1 MKIITFWLTMHQIFF
16 YQTCQL
22 CRYKQCRLPASVPWQ
37 HGSSRPPVHSSFQV
51 CYLGC
56 YRLTPLRP
64 TPWGHACLAA
74 STWIIYTTS
83 GILNSSADPWSAPV
97 FEVPRS
103 TSRACYHWMSFALGR
118 GRVSWIGLKCRF
130 HMLQSGNIV
139 NVQVQAGKNLT
150 IHFYSTGSRDMKS
163 ISYMCQMQYDADNA
177 TVITTD
183 HWVRLLMNDTLHYT
197 DIVDSQHSKEL

>member
-37 HGSSRPPVHSSFQV
+37 HGSSRPPVRSSFQV

-74 STWIIYTTS
+74 STWIINTTS

-97 FEVPRS
+97 FEVPCS
-103 TSRACYHWMSFALGR
+103 TSRASYHWMSFALGR

-130 HMLQSGNIV
+130 YMLQSSNII
-139 NVQVQAGKNLT
+139 N
-150 IHFYSTGSRDMKS
+150 IHVRADKTLPFIS
-163 ISYMCQMQYDADNA
+163 ILLAAKTWKALVTC
-177 TVITTD
+177 
-183 HWVRLLMNDTLHYT
+183 VRCSIWCRQCCCYHDWPLGMR
-197 DIVDSQHSKEL
+197 SSSHSK